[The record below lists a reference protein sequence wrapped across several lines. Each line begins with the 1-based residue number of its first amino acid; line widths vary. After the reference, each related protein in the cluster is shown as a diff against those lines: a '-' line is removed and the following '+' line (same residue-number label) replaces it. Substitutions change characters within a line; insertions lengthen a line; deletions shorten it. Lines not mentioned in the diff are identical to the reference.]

1 MRCIRSLI
9 TKAFVI
15 LSLALGGMPRVVA
28 LLDLL
33 QAPSVARVAI
43 TNRRRPEYDE
53 LFTGADRDERHVPAR
68 GERPDLTYLRV
79 DAA

>member
-1 MRCIRSLI
+1 MRRIRSLI

-15 LSLALGGMPRVVA
+15 TSLALGGMPRVVA

-33 QAPSVARVAI
+33 QRPAVARVAI
-43 TNRRRPEYDE
+43 TNRRRLEYAE
-53 LFTGADRDERHVPAR
+53 LFTAADPDQPHVPVR
-68 GERPDLTYLRV
+68 QKRPDRTYLRV